1 VGCFSDGLYQI
12 GLTDQQL
19 RSGVVQCRGCG
30 GAEHPEILPRSNND
44 IGTMGCTE
52 LALGL
57 SGLTALQSLDLGY
70 SPLRHW
76 QTQKGRGGERQG
88 QRLWIRRPLPR
99 RRSKENDSDEVGAS
113 DAPVALIFGL

>member
-1 VGCFSDGLYQI
+1 M
-12 GLTDQQL
+12 
-19 RSGVVQCRGCG
+19 RGVVQCRGCG

-70 SPLRHW
+70 SPLR
-76 QTQKGRGGERQG
+76 QTEKGRGGERQG
-88 QRLWIRRPLPR
+88 QRLWIFRPLPTR
-99 RRSKENDSDEVGAS
+99 RNKENDSDEEGAS